1 MAEKSL
7 TPYIYLSILAAI
19 ATIFLKT
26 MAFLLTDSV
35 GLLSDALESVVN
47 LFAALMAL
55 MMLTLSEKPPDEDH
69 LYGHSKAEY
78 FSSIVEGILI
88 IIAAIAIGITAVNRF
103 IHPQII
109 EKVSL
114 GLAVSALAS
123 FINFA
128 VGTILIRIGKKHRSI
143 ILEAD
148 GHHLMTDVWTSAGVI
163 GAVAIVSFTNI
174 QVLDPIVALF
184 VAANIIVTGTKI
196 MKRSALGL
204 MDTSLPKQDLDTIK
218 QILDKY
224 CLDGIVYH
232 GLRTRQSGSRR
243 FLSVHILVPKSWSV
257 QKGHDLSEKIE
268 LEICSTFPKM
278 TVTTHLEPIGDPKS
292 ENDITIDRKL
302 I

>member
-1 MAEKSL
+1 MKEKSL
-7 TPYIYLSILAAI
+7 TKYIYLSILAAF
-19 ATIFLKT
+19 ATITLKT
-26 MAFLLTDSV
+26 IAFLLTGSV

-47 LFAALMAL
+47 LFAAFMAL

-88 IIAAIAIGITAVNRF
+88 IIAAIAIGITAINRL
-103 IHPQII
+103 IYPQII

-114 GLAVSALAS
+114 GLAISFLAS
-123 FINFA
+123 LINFT
-128 VGTILIRIGKKHRSI
+128 VGAILIHTGKKHRSI

-163 GAVAIVSFTNI
+163 VAVGLVSITNI
-174 QVLDPIVALF
+174 QILDPTIALF
-184 VAANIIVTGTKI
+184 VAANIIITGTKI

-204 MDTSLPKQDLDTIK
+204 MDTSLPKKDLVTIK

-224 CLDGIVYH
+224 CRNGIHYH
-232 GLRTRQSGSRR
+232 GLRTRQSASRR
-243 FLSVHILVPKSWSV
+243 FLSVHLLVPRNWSV
-257 QKGHDLSEKIE
+257 QTGHDLSENIE
-268 LEICSTFPKM
+268 SEICRTFSKI

-302 I
+302 